1 MESTHCELDYLHVGA
16 GEHGHVPQ
24 HFRGD
29 GVPEANHGK
38 GLNPTACPLTARARS
53 QVDTDMCRSIRAAM
67 GVPEANRG
75 KNLLQADDSA
85 RRVVGMIERLDADTS
100 GTFWAADTGEVL
112 SW

>member
-1 MESTHCELDYLHVGA
+1 VLLVLAHSSA
-16 GEHGHVPQ
+16 AQ
-24 HFRGD
+24 R
-29 GVPEANHGK
+29 AN
-38 GLNPTACPLTARARS
+38 ARVVRARPATADPAAGARGRA

-75 KNLLQADDSA
+75 KGLLAADDSA
-85 RRVVGMIERLDADTS
+85 GRVAAHIERLDASTS

>member
-1 MESTHCELDYLHVGA
+1 
-16 GEHGHVPQ
+16 
-24 HFRGD
+24 
-29 GVPEANHGK
+29 
-38 GLNPTACPLTARARS
+38 
-53 QVDTDMCRSIRAAM
+53 MCRSIRAAM

-85 RRVVGMIERLDADTS
+85 ARVMGMVDRLDVGTS

>member
-1 MESTHCELDYLHVGA
+1 MYRRTIER
-16 GEHGHVPQ
+16 HGRDV
-24 HFRGD
+24 
-29 GVPEANHGK
+29 
-38 GLNPTACPLTARARS
+38 RAW

-85 RRVVGMIERLDADTS
+85 ARVMGMVDRLDAGTS

>member
-1 MESTHCELDYLHVGA
+1 MGTEQREHATSAVRPRGPITSPGA
-16 GEHGHVPQ
+16 DRQLARPPPG
-24 HFRGD
+24 RRRRRRR
-29 GVPEANHGK
+29 
-38 GLNPTACPLTARARS
+38 RARRA

-75 KNLLQADDSA
+75 KGLLAADDSA
-85 RRVVGMIERLDADTS
+85 GRVAAHIERLDASTS